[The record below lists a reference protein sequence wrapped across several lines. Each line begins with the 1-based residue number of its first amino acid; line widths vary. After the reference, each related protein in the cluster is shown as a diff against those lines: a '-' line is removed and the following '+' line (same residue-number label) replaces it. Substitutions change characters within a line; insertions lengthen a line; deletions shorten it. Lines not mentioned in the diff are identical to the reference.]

1 MNLKKIKGQ
10 YQKKKEEG
18 NRKKKGWI
26 KNCSQPNIP
35 KFCSIVWQYNI
46 L

>member
-18 NRKKKGWI
+18 NRKKKVEL
-26 KNCSQPNIP
+26 KTVHNLTFPS
-35 KFCSIVWQYNI
+35 FVV
-46 L
+46 